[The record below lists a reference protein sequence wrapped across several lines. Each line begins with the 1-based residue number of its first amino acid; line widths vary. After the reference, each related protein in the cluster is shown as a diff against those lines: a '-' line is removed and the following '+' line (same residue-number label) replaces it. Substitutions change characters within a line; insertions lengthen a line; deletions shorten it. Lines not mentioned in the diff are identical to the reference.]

1 MDVMLRNRFTVAKH
15 GWQPR
20 WFNPDL
26 EKWLHRIKLP
36 ALIVWDDDDKIM
48 PPQYAGAVA

>member
-1 MDVMLRNRFTVAKH
+1 MDLMLKKRFTVAKLRC
-15 GWQPR
+15 QLR

-36 ALIVWDDDDKIM
+36 ALVPDEQVRRGCW
-48 PPQYAGAVA
+48 